1 MSSAHARSWET
12 LDAGEVYE
20 HGRPD
25 YPASLRRLLAGDADL
40 GPRSRV
46 ADVAAGTG
54 KLTRVL
60 ATGPGQVVAVEP
72 MAGMRAQLRRATP
85 TVPVLAASAE
95 QLPFANGSLDV
106 VTVAQAFH
114 WFRVDEASRELHRV
128 LAPTG
133 HLVLVNNTRDP
144 DDELSRQLWDILRGF
159 EGLAPRPEST
169 RGWRAHLD
177 RRGDFVGW
185 RRHELAHEQVL
196 AGPAELEARF
206 TSISFVLLLDEAD
219 RRRLTA
225 ALHEAAGS
233 DYPIRLPLR
242 TLVDIGSPAPGR
254 P

>member
-12 LDAGEVYE
+12 LDAGEMYE

-25 YPASLRRLLAGDADL
+25 YPASLTPLLSGDARL
-40 GPRSRV
+40 GPQSV
-46 ADVAAGTG
+46 VVDVAAGTG

-60 ATGPGQVVAVEP
+60 ATGPARVLAVEP
-72 MAGMRAQLRRATP
+72 MPGMRAQLRQATP
-85 TVPVLAASAE
+85 SVPVLAASAE
-95 QLPFANGSLDV
+95 QLPFATGSLDV

-133 HLVLVNNTRDP
+133 HLVLVSNTRDP
-144 DDELSRQLWDILRGF
+144 DHELSRRLWDVLRDF
-159 EGLAPRPEST
+159 ERLAPRPEST

-177 RRGDFVGW
+177 RLGDFVGW

-196 AGPAELEARF
+196 DGPEELEARF
-206 TSISFVLLLDEAD
+206 TSISFVLLLAEAD
-219 RRRLTA
+219 RTRLAA
-225 ALHEAAGS
+225 ALHEVAGS
-233 DYPIRLPLR
+233 VYPIHLPLR
-242 TLVDIGSPAPGR
+242 TLVDIGQPAPGR